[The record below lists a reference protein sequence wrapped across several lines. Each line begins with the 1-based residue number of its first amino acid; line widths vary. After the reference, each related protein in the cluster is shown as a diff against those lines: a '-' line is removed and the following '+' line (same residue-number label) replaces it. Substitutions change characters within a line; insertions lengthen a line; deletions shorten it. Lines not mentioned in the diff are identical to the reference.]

1 MLSIWMDEKLISKS
15 SLKKIV
21 SVAATIC
28 VPRSNGRLS
37 LKIESNFAKFA
48 ADQLKKMDHNILCM
62 PKRSIA

>member
-21 SVAATIC
+21 SVAAMIC

-48 ADQLKKMDHNILCM
+48 ADQLDHNILCM